1 MKEDQEGLNLD
12 ARDLLCGTLF
22 SLLRLGRLKKIWQ
35 NELFFFSVFSKPNG
49 FFFLNELNL
58 SNVGLKDQDMMHI
71 QRLPRLSRLWMSNT
85 GIGNEA

>member
-35 NELFFFSVFSKPNG
+35 NELFFFFSVF
-49 FFFLNELNL
+49 
-58 SNVGLKDQDMMHI
+58 
-71 QRLPRLSRLWMSNT
+71 
-85 GIGNEA
+85 

>member
-35 NELFFFSVFSKPNG
+35 ND
-49 FFFLNELNL
+49 
-58 SNVGLKDQDMMHI
+58 GLHLDCIRININQIKI
-71 QRLPRLSRLWMSNT
+71 N
-85 GIGNEA
+85 